1 MSENTLTK
9 YCQIA
14 RMKSVNTRVSKR
26 GVDMKSNLVVKL
38 IEAHSSGSED
48 AFKHALSNL
57 TDDEEKKGNASTA
70 LSLRNA
76 YVYDKKRYV
85 SYKDSPLSEMS
96 FSAQTAIPTP
106 KDRDSALEL
115 LEILTPKIKLS
126 DVALPEK
133 TIQFLKQIVAEQ
145 KSMQRLVEK
154 GVVPA
159 NRLLFCGPPGCGKTL
174 TANALAGELEIPIAY
189 VKLDGLVS
197 SYLGQ
202 TGTNIRKIF
211 DFVKNKRIMLFLDE
225 FDAIAK
231 KRDDSNEL
239 GELKRVVTTLLQNM
253 DSMPANVIL
262 VAATNHHHL
271 LDPAIWR
278 RFNSSILLELPNL
291 DQRIQMIERFFA
303 EKMPEFSVDL
313 KTLTILSEGMSG
325 AELQGFLLSLAKYC
339 VLENI
344 SGSISQ
350 KEIAEIWLQQNTL
363 FVSENSDDYVK
374 ALYKLKKNGIALRTL
389 EEITGIPKSTLDYRF
404 KKEGMNDE

>member
-1 MSENTLTK
+1 MTK
-9 YCQIA
+9 CL
-14 RMKSVNTRVSKR
+14 VNDIIWPIKTIVSK
-26 GVDMKSNLVVKL
+26 GGADVKSNLVVKL

-48 AFKHALSNL
+48 AFKNALNNL
-57 TDDEEKKGNASTA
+57 ADDEEKKGNASTA

-76 YVYDKKRYV
+76 YVNDKKRSAAYV
-85 SYKDSPLSEMS
+85 DSPLSEMS
-96 FSAQTAIPTP
+96 FSTQNAIPAP
-106 KDRDSALEL
+106 KDRDSTLEL

-133 TIQFLKQIVAEQ
+133 TVQVLKQTVSEQ
-145 KSMQRLVEK
+145 NSMQQLMDK
-154 GVVPA
+154 GVAPA

-174 TANALAGELEIPIAY
+174 TANALAGELGIPIAY

-211 DFVKNKRIMLFLDE
+211 DYVKNKRIMLFLDE

-231 KRDDSNEL
+231 KRDDTNEL

-253 DSMPANVIL
+253 DAMPANVFL

-278 RFNSSILLELPNL
+278 RFNSSILLELPNI
-291 DQRIQMIERFFA
+291 DQRTQMIDRFFA
-303 EKMPEFSVDL
+303 TRMPEYDVDL
-313 KTLTILSEGMSG
+313 KTITILSEGMSG

-339 VLENI
+339 VLENKTVT
-344 SGSISQ
+344 ISQ
-350 KEIAEIWLQQNTL
+350 KEIAEIWLQHNTL
-363 FVSENSDDYVK
+363 FISENSDDYIK

>member
-1 MSENTLTK
+1 
-9 YCQIA
+9 
-14 RMKSVNTRVSKR
+14 MKS
-26 GVDMKSNLVVKL
+26 GLVVKL

-48 AFKHALSNL
+48 AFKNALL
-57 TDDEEKKGNASTA
+57 ILADDEERKGNHTTAS
-70 LSLRNA
+70 SLRNA
-76 YVYDKKRYV
+76 YVYNKKRSIAYN
-85 SYKDSPLSEMS
+85 DSPLSEMS
-96 FSAQTAIPTP
+96 FSVQSAIPMP
-106 KDRDSALEL
+106 KDKDSTLEL
-115 LEILTPKIKLS
+115 LEILTPKITLS

-133 TIQFLKQIVAEQ
+133 TLQAVQQIVEEQ
-145 KSMQRLVEK
+145 KSVEK
-154 GVVPA
+154 LIDRGIAPA

-174 TANALAGELEIPIAY
+174 TANALAGELQIPVAY

-253 DSMPANVIL
+253 DAMPSNVFL

-278 RFNSSILLELPNL
+278 RFNSSILLELPNVE
-291 DQRIQMIERFFA
+291 QRIQIIERFCS
-303 EKMPEFSVDL
+303 EKLSDYDIDI
-313 KTLTILSEGMSG
+313 KTLSILSEGMSG
-325 AELQGFLLSLAKYC
+325 AEVQSFMQSLAKYC
-339 VLENI
+339 VLQNI
-344 SGSISQ
+344 NKVVSQ

-363 FVSENSDDYVK
+363 FISENSDDFMR
-374 ALYKLKKNGIALRTL
+374 ALYKLKKNGISLRTL
-389 EEITGIPKSTLDYRF
+389 EDITGIPKSTLDYRF
-404 KKEGMNDE
+404 KKEGLIDE

>member
-1 MSENTLTK
+1 MSQK
-9 YCQIA
+9 RGV
-14 RMKSVNTRVSKR
+14 RMKS
-26 GVDMKSNLVVKL
+26 GLVVKL

-48 AFKHALSNL
+48 AFKYAVNTLAS
-57 TDDEEKKGNASTA
+57 DEEKKGNSTTAA
-70 LSLRNA
+70 LLRNA
-76 YVYDKKRYV
+76 YLYDKKRSV
-85 SYKDSPLSEMS
+85 NLGDSPISEMS
-96 FSAQTAIPTP
+96 FSVQSTIPMP
-106 KDRDSALEL
+106 KDKDSTLDL
-115 LEILTPKIKLS
+115 LEILTPKVTLA

-133 TIQFLKQIVAEQ
+133 TLLALKQIVEEQ
-145 KSMQRLVEK
+145 KSVEQLTDK
-154 GVVPA
+154 GVFPA
-159 NRLLFCGPPGCGKTL
+159 NRILFCGPPGCGKTL
-174 TANALAGELEIPIAY
+174 TANALAGELQIPVAY

-253 DSMPANVIL
+253 DSMSANVFL

-278 RFNSSILLELPNL
+278 RFNSSILLELPTTE
-291 DQRIQMIERFFA
+291 QRKQMIERYFSDTL
-303 EKMPEFSVDL
+303 PELNIDY
-313 KTLTILSEGMSG
+313 KTLVILSDGMSG
-325 AELQGFLLSLAKYC
+325 AEIQGFMQSLAKHC
-339 VLENI
+339 VLNNI
-344 SGSISQ
+344 KDTVSQ

-363 FVSENSDDYVK
+363 FISENSDDYMK
-374 ALYKLKKNGIALRTL
+374 ALYRLKKNGVPLRTL
-389 EEITGIPKSTLDYRF
+389 EEITNIPKSTLDYRF

>member
-1 MSENTLTK
+1 
-9 YCQIA
+9 
-14 RMKSVNTRVSKR
+14 MKS
-26 GVDMKSNLVVKL
+26 GLVVKL
-38 IEAHSSGSED
+38 VEAHSSGSED
-48 AFKHALSNL
+48 AFKIALNNL
-57 TDDEEKKGNASTA
+57 ADDEDKKGNAPTA
-70 LSLRNA
+70 SLLRNA
-76 YVYDKKRYV
+76 YVYDKKRSTTYN
-85 SYKDSPLSEMS
+85 DSPLSEMS
-96 FSAQTAIPTP
+96 FSTQNAIPMP
-106 KDRDSALEL
+106 KDRDSTLDL

-133 TIQFLKQIVAEQ
+133 TIQVLKQVVAEQ
-145 KSMQRLVEK
+145 KSVEQLADR

-174 TANALAGELEIPIAY
+174 TANALAGELDIPIAY

-253 DSMPANVIL
+253 DAMPSNVFL

-291 DQRIQMIERFFA
+291 EQRTQMIERFCS
-303 EKMPEFSVDL
+303 EKLPEYNIDR
-313 KTLTILSEGMSG
+313 KTLTILTDGMSG
-325 AELQGFLLSLAKYC
+325 AEIQSFMLSLAKYC
-339 VLENI
+339 VLENKQ
-344 SGSISQ
+344 GAISQ

-363 FVSENSDDYVK
+363 FVSENSEDFMK
-374 ALYKLKKNGIALRTL
+374 ALYRLKKNGIPLRTL
-389 EEITGIPKSTLDYRF
+389 EEITSIPKSTLDYRF
-404 KKEGMNDE
+404 KREGMNDE

>member
-1 MSENTLTK
+1 
-9 YCQIA
+9 
-14 RMKSVNTRVSKR
+14 MKS
-26 GVDMKSNLVVKL
+26 GLVVKL
-38 IEAHSSGSED
+38 IEAHSSGSEE
-48 AFKHALSNL
+48 AFKNALNIL
-57 TDDEEKKGNASTA
+57 ADDEERKGNNTTA

-76 YVYDKKRYV
+76 YVYNKKRSIAYD
-85 SYKDSPLSEMS
+85 DSPLSEMS
-96 FSAQTAIPTP
+96 FSVQNAIPMP
-106 KDRDSALEL
+106 KDKDSTLEL
-115 LEILTPKIKLS
+115 LEILTPKVTLS

-133 TIQFLKQIVAEQ
+133 TLQAVRQIVEEQ
-145 KSMQRLVEK
+145 KSVEK
-154 GVVPA
+154 LIDRGIAPA

-174 TANALAGELEIPIAY
+174 TANALAGELKMPIAY

-253 DSMPANVIL
+253 DAMPSNVIL

-278 RFNSSILLELPNL
+278 RFNSSILLELPNTE
-291 DQRIQMIERFFA
+291 QRIQIIERFCS
-303 EKMPEFSVDL
+303 EKLSEYDIDI
-313 KTLTILSEGMSG
+313 KTLSILSEGMSG
-325 AELQGFLLSLAKYC
+325 AEVLGFMQSLAKYC
-339 VLENI
+339 VLQNI
-344 SGSISQ
+344 NKVVSQ

-363 FVSENSDDYVK
+363 FVSENSDDFMK
-374 ALYKLKKNGIALRTL
+374 ALYKLKKNGISLRTL
-389 EEITGIPKSTLDYRF
+389 EDITGIPKSTLDYRF
-404 KKEGMNDE
+404 KKEGLNDER